1 VDSIAVSF
9 VSDLVACVGSEGFV
23 GDSSDYYTA
32 YSQCGYSY
40 YFYGSFGHDCGC
52 VQTDGDVCYEFSG
65 GIVDGGDCKPILN
78 EYKSALQATVAF
90 DVLTT
95 LSVIVLCVL
104 TCMSLCRCGP
114 QVPQSSSGG
123 TGGGSIAMSTL
134 PSVLDKEPMPQQ
146 QPAYVAVVA
155 GEDAAVATRLA

>member
-1 VDSIAVSF
+1 VDSISVSC
-9 VSDLVACVGSEGFV
+9 VSALVACVGFEGIV
-23 GDSSDYYTA
+23 GDSSDFYTA
-32 YSQCGYSY
+32 YSQCGYYSY
-40 YFYGSFGHDCGC
+40 SFGPDCGC

-65 GIVDGGDCKPILN
+65 GIVDGGDCKPILH